1 LTGAWSPLSK
11 RKRTFPYSLIL
22 INPAEAKS
30 DAQQQFTPKEFLT
43 IMSKARQLDKFV
55 KEVINREP

>member
-1 LTGAWSPLSK
+1 MIYAAISAGTDG
-11 RKRTFPYSLIL
+11 LIVEVH

-43 IMSKARQLDKFV
+43 IMSKARKLDKFV